1 MENILYVMIK
11 MRTLS
16 EIEKL
21 SLAAVLKME
30 NDGLIMQRAI
40 STLISDEDLKRQTDA
55 SILAS
60 EGRIKGIQQFI
71 KENNVLIVKED

>member
-1 MENILYVMIK
+1 

-40 STLISDEDLKRQTDA
+40 SALISDEDLKRQTDA
-55 SILAS
+55 SILAV

-71 KENNVLIVKED
+71 KENKILIVKED

>member
-1 MENILYVMIK
+1 

-21 SLAAVLKME
+21 SLAGVLKME

-40 STLISDEDLKRQTDA
+40 SALISDEDLRRQTDA
-55 SILAS
+55 SILAA
-60 EGRIKGIQQFI
+60 EGRVKGIQQFI
-71 KENNVLIVKED
+71 KENNIIDGKED

>member
-1 MENILYVMIK
+1 

-71 KENNVLIVKED
+71 KENKILIVKED

>member
-1 MENILYVMIK
+1 MIK

-71 KENNVLIVKED
+71 KENKILIVKED

>member
-1 MENILYVMIK
+1 

-16 EIEKL
+16 EIENL

-30 NDGLIMQRAI
+30 SDALIMQRAI
-40 STLISDEDLKRQTDA
+40 DTLISGEDLKRQSDA
-55 SILAS
+55 SILAT

-71 KENNVLIVKED
+71 VENKIPAAKEE

>member
-1 MENILYVMIK
+1 MK

-55 SILAS
+55 SILAA

-71 KENNVLIVKED
+71 KENKILIVKED

>member
-1 MENILYVMIK
+1 

-40 STLISDEDLKRQTDA
+40 SALISDEDLKRQTDA

-71 KENNVLIVKED
+71 KENKILIVKED

>member
-1 MENILYVMIK
+1 

-16 EIEKL
+16 EIENL

-30 NDGLIMQRAI
+30 SDALIMQRAI
-40 STLISDEDLKRQTDA
+40 DSLISDEDLKRQSDA
-55 SILAS
+55 SILAT

-71 KENNVLIVKED
+71 VENKIPAAKEE